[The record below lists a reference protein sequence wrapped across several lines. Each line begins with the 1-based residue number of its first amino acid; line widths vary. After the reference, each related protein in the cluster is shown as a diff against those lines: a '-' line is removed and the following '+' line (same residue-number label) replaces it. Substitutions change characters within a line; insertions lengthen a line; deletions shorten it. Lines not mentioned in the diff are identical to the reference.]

1 MLKSKTRRRV
11 VAKTAAICAAG
22 AGVLFGA
29 VPAIASMTAAPKAVT
44 YNCESQ
50 VAGAAPSPYKF
61 QMDLTGPLAP
71 TPNSTVV
78 ATWKIGQPS
87 PPGPSLLAPSAIAA
101 TERLVVEAE
110 ALVTG
115 SPLPTQTSTAFATVS
130 AAPGAVAQGNPL
142 TAPPVL
148 ITVVPTATGVIGI
161 QPSSFILAVGPASG
175 TGTLGDLYDC
185 TPASPAEVTAAGLLI
200 TVQPSGAGTGTGTG
214 TPTPTAT
221 PTTTTPKPT
230 ITVTATITPE
240 ATEST
245 KTIKSPKTRQ
255 IEETPEGA
263 ASTGGGGEAGPDAR
277 MIMLS
282 GALLVAA
289 AGAGGLV
296 LRRRTA
302 QRG

>member
-1 MLKSKTRRRV
+1 VLKSKTRRRV
-11 VAKTAAICAAG
+11 AVKTAAIGAVG

-29 VPAIASMTAAPKAVT
+29 VPAIASMTAVPKAVT
-44 YNCESQ
+44 YNCEPQ
-50 VAGAAPSPYKF
+50 GEGAAPSPYKF

-71 TPNSTVV
+71 TPNGAVV
-78 ATWKIGQPS
+78 ATWKIGQPAA
-87 PPGPSLLAPSAIAA
+87 PGPSLLAPSAIAA

-115 SPLPTQTSTAFATVS
+115 SPLPTQSSAVLATVS
-130 AAPGAVAQGNPL
+130 STPGAVPQGNLL
-142 TAPPVL
+142 TVPAVL
-148 ITVVPTATGVIGI
+148 ITMTPTATGVIGI
-161 QPSSFILAVGPASG
+161 QPSSFILAVGPTSG
-175 TGTLGDLYDC
+175 TGTVGDLYDC

-200 TVQPSGAGTGTGTG
+200 TVKPSGTGTGTG
-214 TPTPTAT
+214 TPTASTSSSTTA
-221 PTTTTPKPT
+221 TPKPT
-230 ITVTATITPE
+230 ITVTATVTSDSSP
-240 ATEST
+240 TT
-245 KTIKSPKTRQ
+245 KTVKTRQ

-277 MIMLS
+277 VIMLS
-282 GALLVAA
+282 GALMVAA

>member
-11 VAKTAAICAAG
+11 AVKTAAIGAVG

-29 VPAIASMTAAPKAVT
+29 VPAIASMAAAPKPVT
-44 YNCESQ
+44 YNCEPQ
-50 VAGAAPSPYKF
+50 TGGASSPYKF

-71 TPNSTVV
+71 TPNGPVV
-78 ATWKIGQPS
+78 ATWKIGQPIA
-87 PPGPSLLAPSAIAA
+87 PEPSLLAPSAIAA

-115 SPLPTQTSTAFATVS
+115 SPLPTQSAAVFATVS
-130 AAPGAVAQGNPL
+130 AAPAAVPQGGPL
-142 TAPPVL
+142 TPPPVL
-148 ITVVPTATGVIGI
+148 ITMTPTATGVIGV
-161 QPSSFILAVGPASG
+161 QPSSFILAVTSAGG
-175 TGTLGDLYDC
+175 TGTLNDLYEC

-200 TVQPSGAGTGTGTG
+200 TVKPSGAGTGTGT
-214 TPTPTAT
+214 PTAT
-221 PTTTTPKPT
+221 PTATATTPKPT
-230 ITVTATITPE
+230 ITVTTTITPE
-240 ATEST
+240 PTKST
-245 KTIKSPKTRQ
+245 KTVKSPKTRQ

-282 GALLVAA
+282 GALMVAA

>member
-11 VAKTAAICAAG
+11 AVKTAAIGAVG

-44 YNCESQ
+44 YNCEPET
-50 VAGAAPSPYKF
+50 GAASPYKF

-71 TPNSTVV
+71 TPNGPVV
-78 ATWKIGQPS
+78 ATWKIGQPVA
-87 PPGPSLLAPSAIAA
+87 PEPSLLAPSAVAA

-115 SPLPTQTSTAFATVS
+115 SPLPTQTSTVLATTS
-130 AAPGAVAQGNPL
+130 STPGAVAQGSPL
-142 TAPPVL
+142 PTSTVF
-148 ITVVPTATGVIGI
+148 ITMTPTATGVIGI
-161 QPSSFILAVGPASG
+161 QPSSFILAVGPTSG
-175 TGTLGDLYDC
+175 TGTVGDLYDC

-200 TVQPSGAGTGTGTG
+200 TVKPSGTGTGTG
-214 TPTPTAT
+214 TPSASAT
-221 PTTTTPKPT
+221 NTTTTPKPT
-230 ITVTATITPE
+230 ITITHTITPE
-240 ATEST
+240 PTEST
-245 KTIKSPKTRQ
+245 KTTKTTKTRQ

-296 LRRRTA
+296 LRRRTT